1 MSSPDRPKIF
11 KPMTQK
17 KSLQFLMLG
26 LLWLLFSIP
35 IITCGAATCA
45 VYYIAFKILNDDEN
59 LNIFKLFLK
68 GIKDNFIQG
77 FLMSLISAI
86 TIGGAGFFVWWILN
100 KTERGL
106 ILIALAI
113 ILILIVLVLNIF
125 TYPIIGRYENTFSN
139 MLKNTVAIS
148 FTWGRQT
155 LRVTGFV
162 AAALG
167 IAGALFHLNI
177 LAGLI
182 SLLFWPSVIFYI
194 IASFMAWIFYRV
206 EHPVKYDDD
215 GNVIAEESENQKED
229 QSADAA
235 EENNENQNKEIES

>member
-17 KSLQFLMLG
+17 KSLQFLLLG

-68 GIKDNFIQG
+68 GIKDNFVQG

-194 IASFMAWIFYRV
+194 IASFMAWIFYQV
-206 EHPVKYDDD
+206 ENPKKYEEDEDTVQ
-215 GNVIAEESENQKED
+215 NEPAVQEESELPKE
-229 QSADAA
+229 S
-235 EENNENQNKEIES
+235 E

>member
-17 KSLQFLMLG
+17 KSLQFLLLG

-68 GIKDNFIQG
+68 GIKDNFVQG

-148 FTWGRQT
+148 FTWSRQT

-194 IASFMAWIFYRV
+194 IASFMAWIFYQV
-206 EHPVKYDDD
+206 ENPKKYEEDEDTVQ
-215 GNVIAEESENQKED
+215 NEPAVQEESELPKE
-229 QSADAA
+229 S
-235 EENNENQNKEIES
+235 E

>member
-17 KSLQFLMLG
+17 KSLQFLLLG

-68 GIKDNFIQG
+68 GIKDNFVQG

-182 SLLFWPSVIFYI
+182 SLFFWPSVIFYI
-194 IASFMAWIFYRV
+194 IASFMAWIFYQV
-206 EHPVKYDDD
+206 ENPKKYEEDEDTVQ
-215 GNVIAEESENQKED
+215 NEPAVQEESELPKE
-229 QSADAA
+229 S
-235 EENNENQNKEIES
+235 E

>member
-1 MSSPDRPKIF
+1 MSSPDKPKIF

-17 KSLQFLMLG
+17 KSLQFLLLG

-35 IITCGAATCA
+35 LVTCGAATAA
-45 VYYIAFKILNDDEN
+45 VFYIAFKILNDDDTS
-59 LNIFKLFLK
+59 NIFKLFLK
-68 GIKDNFIQG
+68 GIKDNFVQG
-77 FLMSLISAI
+77 FLMSLISAL
-86 TIGGAGFFVWWILN
+86 TLGGAGFFVWWILY

-106 ILIALAI
+106 ILIALALLGI
-113 ILILIVLVLNIF
+113 FIVLVLNIF

-139 MLKNTVAIS
+139 VLRNTVAIS

-155 LRVTGFV
+155 FRVTIFV

-167 IAGALFHLNI
+167 VAGALFHLNL

-194 IASFMAWIFYRV
+194 IASFMAWIFYQV
-206 EHPVKYDDD
+206 ENPKKYDAD
-215 GNVIAEESENQKED
+215 GNLIT
-229 QSADAA
+229 
-235 EENNENQNKEIES
+235 EENNTNTNEEIES

>member
-17 KSLQFLMLG
+17 KSLQFLLLG
-26 LLWLLFSIP
+26 LLWLVFCIP
-35 IITCGAATCA
+35 VLTIGASTAS
-45 VYYIAFKILNDDEN
+45 VFYVAFKILNNDEDVKVG
-59 LNIFKLFLK
+59 KLFIK
-68 GIKDNFIQG
+68 GIKQNFVQG
-77 FLMSLISAI
+77 LLMSIISAI
-86 TIGGAGFFVWWILN
+86 TIGGAGFLVWWIIN
-100 KTERGL
+100 KSERGIVL
-106 ILIALAI
+106 I
-113 ILILIVLVLNIF
+113 ILALVVILIVLVLNIF
-125 TYPIIGRYENTFSN
+125 TYPMIGRYENTFSN
-139 MLKNTVAIS
+139 ILRNTVALA

-155 LRVTGFV
+155 LRLTGFV
-162 AAALG
+162 AASLG
-167 IAGALFHLNI
+167 LAGALFHLNI

>member
-1 MSSPDRPKIF
+1 MSNSKNPKIF

-17 KSLQFLMLG
+17 KSLQFLLLG

-68 GIKDNFIQG
+68 GIKDNFVQG

-194 IASFMAWIFYRV
+194 IASFMAWIFYQV
-206 EHPVKYDDD
+206 ENPKKYEEDEDTVQ
-215 GNVIAEESENQKED
+215 NEPAVQEESELPKE
-229 QSADAA
+229 S
-235 EENNENQNKEIES
+235 E